1 MQCCIFNT
9 TDGVFINI
17 WTCGSTKTMTL
28 WRPNE
33 CRKVKAGALLWNKSV
48 IWKRV
53 CDWQGDQ
60 IIICYV
66 DNVFTLAFQV
76 KPKTFPLTR
85 GQTRCETAIAPWTWT
100 KRRFSGPKSWRNPSG
115 NVCSC
120 CFILM
125 ETILNTYG
133 ILPSSV
139 LLSLSENWEMFTWA
153 LAYGAVIARALPS
166 VANWYSPDAHDA
178 QGWTALGT
186 KHTHVTACLPP
197 RQFLIRDGLESVY
210 CTRRVQIKDFEW
222 VNIWKALFFF

>member
-1 MQCCIFNT
+1 
-9 TDGVFINI
+9 
-17 WTCGSTKTMTL
+17 MTYL
-28 WRPNE
+28 HLLFRWSQKPSHLP
-33 CRKVKAGALLWNKSV
+33 GAKQDARLLLH
-48 IWKRV
+48 REPGPRGGF
-53 CDWQGDQ
+53 QDQ
-60 IIICYV
+60 NRGEIPLV
-66 DNVFTLAFQV
+66 TSALAVLF
-76 KPKTFPLTR
+76 
-85 GQTRCETAIAPWTWT
+85 C
-100 KRRFSGPKSWRNPSG
+100 
-115 NVCSC
+115 
-120 CFILM
+120 M

-166 VANWYSPDAHDA
+166 VANWYSPDAHNA

-222 VNIWKALFFF
+222 VNIWKALFFLTTFL